1 MNDRVLPFNR
11 VYGIIAV
18 VGNMGDIYS
27 FSKTILNVLTII
39 PFADIYKGMKIRVSQ
54 DELSLRFIDY
64 SGKNILKRMKSVGDI
79 VYEWIDENEE

>member
-64 SGKNILKRMKSVGDI
+64 SGKIILKK
-79 VYEWIDENEE
+79 NEICRGHCI